1 MTTTVPSGERSDT
14 GAGSPIRVLQLTA
27 PGRFGGVETVVR
39 QLATGLTGRGH
50 EVRVVCRLAE
60 DEDPASHPLVS
71 TLELA
76 NVAVEILQLPHRAYG
91 RERTSL
97 AALIREF
104 DADVVHTH
112 GYHMDVVG
120 ARAARL
126 AGVPRVATAHGFTGG
141 GLKNR
146 IFEFLQRRSY
156 RSADAVIAVSK
167 TLADRLGRDAAVAP
181 AVHYLQNAWVRRSDR
196 LPRERARLALGLDV
210 DGFVVGWVGR
220 MSREKGSDVVVE
232 ALCHPSAAD
241 LTLCMVGD
249 GSQLADLR
257 SSEGAD
263 EAGASIVW
271 PGGVPDAGRL
281 FAAFDVF
288 VLSSRT
294 EGTPM
299 VLFEAMDAVVP
310 LVATRVGGVPDVVDS
325 AEALLVDPEDPIAL
339 REAVLSVIAQP
350 EAARHRAEHAKAR
363 LSAAFG
369 PGAWLDAHET
379 LYRQVIAGVSG
390 RAVESQ

>member
-1 MTTTVPSGERSDT
+1 MTEDRQQITPET
-14 GAGSPIRVLQLTA
+14 GGGAPLRVLQLTA
-27 PGRFGGVETVVR
+27 PGRFGGLETVVR
-39 QLATGLTGRGH
+39 QLATGLSDRGH
-50 EVRVVCRLAE
+50 EVRVVCRLGE

-71 TLELA
+71 ALEA
-76 NVAVEILQLPHRAYG
+76 ADVTVEILQLPHRAYG
-91 RERTSL
+91 RERTAL

-141 GLKNR
+141 GFKNR
-146 IFEFLQRRSY
+146 VFELLQRRSY
-156 RSADAVIAVSK
+156 RSADAVIAVSRS
-167 TLADRLGRDAAVAP
+167 LADRLERDAAVAP

-196 LPRERARLALGLDV
+196 LPCERARRALGLDV
-210 DGFVVGWVGR
+210 DGFVMGWVGR
-220 MSREKGSDVVVE
+220 MSREKGSDIVVE
-232 ALCHPSAAD
+232 AMRHPSVAD

-249 GSQLADLR
+249 GSQRDELR
-257 SSEGAD
+257 SPGSAD

-310 LVATRVGGVPDVVDS
+310 IVATRVGGVPDVVDS
-325 AEALLVDPEDPIAL
+325 SEALLVDPEDPVGL
-339 REAVLSVIAQP
+339 REAVLSVVAQP

-363 LSAAFG
+363 LTAVFG
-369 PGAWLDAHET
+369 PGAWLDAHEA
-379 LYRQVIAGVSG
+379 LYRHAIAGVSG
-390 RAVESQ
+390 RTEPR